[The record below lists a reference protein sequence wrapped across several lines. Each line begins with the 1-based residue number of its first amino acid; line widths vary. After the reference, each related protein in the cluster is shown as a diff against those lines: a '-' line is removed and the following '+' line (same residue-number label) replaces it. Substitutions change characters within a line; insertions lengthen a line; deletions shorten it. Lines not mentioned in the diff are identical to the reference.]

1 VRVCTGRTR
10 PARSGHHQTTRHM
23 PVAWTERDTTS
34 RPIIRHHHLPATH
47 NPSGREFEPHRLT
60 DRPAMMLRATTF
72 STRAG
77 PNSPV
82 PSASATSLGADV
94 TVWVRAGP
102 RSFVVSVLNALLV
115 LLGHVLMRPAWRAS
129 SCCAH
134 TSARTVITLLSDLS
148 GHGVTNRCH

>member
-1 VRVCTGRTR
+1 VSVRDGPDLPDQVITRRHGTCPWPGRNEIR
-10 PARSGHHQTTRHM
+10 RHG
-23 PVAWTERDTTS
+23 PSFAIIIS
-34 RPIIRHHHLPATH
+34 RRLIIRQVVSSSPT
-47 NPSGREFEPHRLT
+47 RLT

-102 RSFVVSVLNALLV
+102 RPFVVSVLNALLV